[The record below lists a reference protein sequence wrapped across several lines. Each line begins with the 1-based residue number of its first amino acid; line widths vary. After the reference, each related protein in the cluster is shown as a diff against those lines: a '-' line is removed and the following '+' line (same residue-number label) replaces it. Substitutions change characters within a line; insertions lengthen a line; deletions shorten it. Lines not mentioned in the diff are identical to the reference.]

1 MGCINVWE
9 VRNVLVYDSQSELS
23 LTEVFDSFNT
33 VIVKELDNGYEKI
46 LVNCEARVRKLWAS

>member
-1 MGCINVWE
+1 M
-9 VRNVLVYDSQSELS
+9 LVYDSQSELS